1 MGQALGNFFC
11 SESCPT
17 QLNDMSG
24 IELIYGVTSSVP
36 KVLTNTFPGE
46 FSHSVEKWAF
56 GATTLRGKLQLR
68 LGRAEQIPNPTRR
81 QPF

>member
-1 MGQALGNFFC
+1 MFTSWSGERNNYDEADGPSPGNFLC

-36 KVLTNTFPGE
+36 KV
-46 FSHSVEKWAF
+46 FSPIL
-56 GATTLRGKLQLR
+56 LRENFSLQ
-68 LGRAEQIPNPTRR
+68 
-81 QPF
+81 